1 MRDMKSKPEFLP
13 PAIPK
18 DLADRI
24 IRLHGD
30 PVVWW
35 IGQFLKYIL
44 RPRKSTTRY
53 LRNIE
58 KQRND
63 QLPMVGLH
71 IRRTD
76 KLEKEAQFHSVEEYM
91 EHVDQYFKILELK
104 CTNCSS
110 IKQVYI
116 SSDDPIAI
124 VELKSKFPRY
134 TFIGDESRAKSAS
147 TSSRYS
153 LNSLQKLVADIHM
166 LSSSDFIVC
175 TFSSNMCR
183 LAYEIQQQRY
193 VDGSWRFK
201 SLDDIWYYAI
211 KWDIRADHT
220 QEAIFDHFAKSPNQ
234 INFKV
239 GDIIKVETNLWNG
252 YNKGRNNANG
262 ESGHYPLYKVKE
274 RLKIVPFPR
283 L

>member
-1 MRDMKSKPEFLP
+1 MRDMKSKPDFLP

-18 DLADRI
+18 DLAYRI

-35 IGQFLKYIL
+35 ISQFLKYIL
-44 RPRKSTTRY
+44 RPRKKTIRY

-71 IRRTD
+71 IRRSD
-76 KLEKEAQFHSVEEYM
+76 KLEKEAQFHPVEKYM
-91 EHVDQYFKILELK
+91 EHVNQYFKILNLK

-116 SSDDPIAI
+116 SSDDPKAI
-124 VELKSKFPRY
+124 VELKLKFPRY

-147 TSSRYS
+147 TSNRYS
-153 LNSLQKLVADIHM
+153 LDSLQKLVADIHM

-183 LAYEIQQQRY
+183 LAYEIQQKRY
-193 VDGSWRFK
+193 TDGSWRFK

-239 GDIIKVETNLWNG
+239 GDILKLETNLWNG

-262 ESGHYPLYKVKE
+262 ESGYYPSYKVTE
-274 RLKIVPFPR
+274 RSKIVTFPR

>member
-91 EHVDQYFKILELK
+91 EHVVQYFKILELK

-147 TSSRYS
+147 TSNRYS
-153 LNSLQKLVADIHM
+153 LDSLQKLVADIHM

-193 VDGSWRFK
+193 ADGSWRFK

-262 ESGHYPLYKVKE
+262 EGGHYPLYKMKE